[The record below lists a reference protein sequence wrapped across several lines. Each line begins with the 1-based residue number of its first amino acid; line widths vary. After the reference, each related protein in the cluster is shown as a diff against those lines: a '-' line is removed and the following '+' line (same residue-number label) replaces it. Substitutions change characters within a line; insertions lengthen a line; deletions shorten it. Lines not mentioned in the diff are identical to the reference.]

1 MKLNWT
7 TTTTTNTTTTPLL
20 PDRPYSWW
28 HPDKTWL
35 DILFSVTFPLVL
47 PLHRVTQYS
56 PIHERDQAIA
66 CMTELRQQGANLVQ
80 SKLQSQF
87 RQWKTIAG
95 CPIVQVDYHIPR
107 PNQLLVDWGLAT
119 QADLPV
125 RTTGRVP
132 TSDTILVRIFFPLNL
147 LGEQADE
154 ILATGSEESDVGC
167 LLANHNLKDLLRLP
181 NNVPLILGFHGGGL
195 TFGTAYAQDLLDVLL
210 KLLEERKRPIIFA
223 SVEYSLAPEY
233 PFPAAVEEALAC
245 ADHFIT
251 KWNRPIHLLG
261 NSAGGYLATVATMEL
276 VRKSPGAIKSAL
288 IMCPMLHPASD
299 TLSTYLN
306 SQSSYVPHPYHNW
319 CWRAYL
325 QLPDS
330 KDTAPLDERNATL
343 DEKCAQHS
351 NRTTW
356 NESLYHQQGVKKSL
370 KRLIQ
375 PTVDLPSS
383 GLYGADAPMIILT
396 SNRADLLYSEDQEL
410 AEQLQRRSA
419 NMTYLDHKGSHTI
432 GTLFDPAAC
441 RELVHAWGVAL
452 FDSRQ
457 PHGTAV
463 SCG

>member
-1 MKLNWT
+1 MT
-7 TTTTTNTTTTPLL
+7 TTTTTNTTTPL
-20 PDRPYSWW
+20 PDRTRPFSSL

-35 DILFSVTFPLVL
+35 DIFFSVTFPLVL

-56 PIHERDQAIA
+56 PVQDRDQAIA

-95 CPIVQVDYHIPR
+95 CPVVQVDHRIPR
-107 PNQLLVDWGLAT
+107 PKQLLVDWGIVT
-119 QADLPV
+119 KADLPF
-125 RTTGRVP
+125 RTTGSVP

-147 LGEQADE
+147 LGEKSDDIVAG
-154 ILATGSEESDVGC
+154 LEESEVGC
-167 LLANHNLKDLLRLP
+167 LLANKHLKDLSCLP
-181 NNVPLILGFHGGGL
+181 NDVPLIVGFHGGGL
-195 TFGTAYAQDLLDVLL
+195 TFGTAYAQDLLDILL
-210 KLLEERKRPIIFA
+210 KLLHERQRTPVIFA

-245 ADHFIT
+245 VDHFIT
-251 KWNRPIHLLG
+251 TNPRRPIHLLG
-261 NSAGGYLATVATMEL
+261 NSAGGYLAMVATMEL

-288 IMCPMLHPASD
+288 IMCPMLNPASD

-306 SQSSYVPHPYHNW
+306 SQSSYVPHQYHSW

-325 QLPDS
+325 QLADS
-330 KDTAPLDERNATL
+330 KDTKPIDESTATL
-343 DEKCAQHS
+343 DQRCAQNS

-356 NESLYHQQGVKKSL
+356 NESPYKQQGKKSL
-370 KRLIQ
+370 ERLIR
-375 PTVDLPSS
+375 PAVDLPSS
-383 GLYGADAPMIILT
+383 SRLNGADAPMIILT

-410 AEQLQRRSA
+410 AKQLQRLGA

-432 GTLFDPAAC
+432 GTLLDPAAC

-452 FDSRQ
+452 FDARQ
-457 PHGTAV
+457 PQTGTAV
-463 SCG
+463 S